1 MAKAVAKS
9 KKVAAKS
16 RASKQPKA
24 KAAALAPPRK
34 ALKSAAAKP
43 VAKAPAKAVA
53 KAAPKSALKS
63 APKGAPKPAA
73 KVAPKTAPKTASK
86 PASKTAPKAASKPV
100 AKPAAKSAASAI
112 KPNKWV
118 YTFGDGKAEGKASLR
133 DLLGGKGAN
142 LAEMANLGLPVPPG
156 FTIPTSVCTYFYA
169 NDKSYPKELVS
180 QVEKA
185 LDYVGKLTGKKFG
198 DAENPLLVSVRSGA
212 RASMPGMMDTVL
224 NLGLNDETV
233 EALASLSG
241 DRRFAYDSYRRFIT
255 MYSDV
260 VLGFEHHH
268 FEDILDTYK
277 DSKGY
282 TLDTDLTSE
291 DWEHLVGKYKEAV
304 AHETGK
310 DFPQDPHDQL
320 WGAIG
325 AVFSSWM
332 NARAVTYRKL
342 HDIPESWGTA
352 VNVQA
357 MVFGNMGDTSA
368 TGVAFT
374 RNPSTGEA
382 KLYGEFL
389 INAQGE
395 DVVAGIRT
403 PQEITEEARREAGS
417 DKPSMET
424 AMPDAFAELTRIYT
438 LLEQHYRD
446 MQDMEFTVERG
457 KLWMLQTRGGKRTAR
472 AALRIAVELA
482 NEGLI
487 SKSDAVLRVEPA
499 SLDQLLHPTID
510 PTAKRDVIATGLPA
524 SPGAASGEIVFSS
537 EEAAKLQADGH
548 KVILVRI
555 ETSPE
560 DIHGMHAAEGILT
573 TRGGMTSHAA
583 VVARGM
589 GKPCVSGCGN
599 IRVDYG
605 RGTMS
610 IGSRTFKTGDII
622 TIDGS
627 LGQVLAGRMPMI
639 EPELSGEFGTL
650 MGWADAVRKLGVR
663 VNADT
668 PDDARTAIK
677 FGAEGIGL
685 CRTEHMFFEETRIRT
700 VREMILAEDEQERR
714 AALAKLLPM
723 QRADFV
729 ELFEIMKGL
738 PVTVRLLDPPLH
750 EFLPHTQAEVEEVA
764 RAMNTDPRR
773 LADRA
778 RELAEFNPMLG
789 FRGCRLAIAYPE
801 IAEMQARAI
810 FEAAVEAE
818 KRTGEAVG
826 LEVMVPLIATK
837 AEFDLVKARIDAMAK
852 EVMRETGA
860 ELEYQVGTMIELPR
874 AALMAGEVAK
884 AAEFFSFGTNDLTQ
898 TTFGISRDDAASF
911 LGTYIAKGILEIDP
925 FISIDRTGVGE
936 LVKIGVERGRATR
949 PALKV
954 GICGEHGGD
963 PASVEFCH
971 QIGMNYVSC
980 SPYRVPIARLAAAQ
994 AALGK
999 EIASQA

>member
-1 MAKAVAKS
+1 MAKAASKS
-9 KKVAAKS
+9 KKVSGKS
-16 RASKQPKA
+16 KPSVPSRA
-24 KAAALAPPRK
+24 KAAPLSARKMLGKGAAKPAAAAQAAMAPKPETK
-34 ALKSAAAKP
+34 KPVASKPANPPAAAAKP
-43 VAKAPAKAVA
+43 
-53 KAAPKSALKS
+53 
-63 APKGAPKPAA
+63 G
-73 KVAPKTAPKTASK
+73 
-86 PASKTAPKAASKPV
+86 
-100 AKPAAKSAASAI
+100 
-112 KPNKWV
+112 KWV
-118 YTFGDGKAEGKASLR
+118 YTFGDGKAEGKAEMR

-169 NDKSYPKELVS
+169 HDKSYPKDLQA

-185 LDYVGKLTGKKFG
+185 LEHVGKLTGKGFG
-198 DAENPLLVSVRSGA
+198 DSKNPLLVSVRSGG

-224 NLGLNDETV
+224 NLGLNDTTV
-233 EALASLSG
+233 EALATKSG

-268 FEDILDTYK
+268 FEDILDGFK

-282 TLDTDLTSE
+282 SLDTDLE
-291 DWEHLVGKYKEAV
+291 ADDWVELVRRYKDAV
-304 AHETGK
+304 ARETGT
-310 DFPQDPHDQL
+310 DFPQDPHAQL

-332 NARAVTYRKL
+332 NARAATYRRL

-357 MVFGNMGDTSA
+357 MVFGNMGETSA

-374 RNPSTGEA
+374 RNPSTGES

-403 PQEITEEARREAGS
+403 PQDITEAAREESGS

-424 AMPDAFAELTRIYT
+424 AMPAAFKELTRIYT
-438 LLEQHYRD
+438 LLEKHYRD
-446 MQDMEFTVERG
+446 MQDMEFTVEQGR
-457 KLWMLQTRGGKRTAR
+457 LWMLQTRSGKRTAK

-487 SKSDAVLRVEPA
+487 TKQDAVSRIDPA

-510 PTAKRDVIATGLPA
+510 PTARRDVIATGLPA
-524 SPGAASGEIVFSS
+524 SPGAAAGEIVFSS
-537 EEAAKLQADGH
+537 DEAAKLQADGR

-589 GKPCVSGCGN
+589 GKPCVSGCGT

-605 RGTMS
+605 RGTMT
-610 IGSRTFKTGDII
+610 IGSRTFKTGDVI
-622 TIDGS
+622 TIDGAI
-627 LGQVLAGRMPMI
+627 GQVLAGRMAMI
-639 EPELSGEFGTL
+639 EPELSGEFTTL
-650 MGWADAVRKLGVR
+650 MGWADEVRKLGVR

-668 PDDARTAIK
+668 PEDARTAIK
-677 FGAEGIGL
+677 FGSEGIGL

-700 VREMILAEDEQERR
+700 VREMILAEDEQARR
-714 AALAKLLPM
+714 AALSKLLPM

-729 ELFEIMKGL
+729 ELFEIMQGL
-738 PVTVRLLDPPLH
+738 PVTIRLLDPPLH
-750 EFLPHTQAEVEEVA
+750 EFLPHTQAEIEEVA

-778 RELAEFNPMLG
+778 RDLAEFNPMLG

-810 FEAAVEAE
+810 FEAAVEAG
-818 KRTGEAVG
+818 KRTGKAVG

-837 AEFDLVKARIDAMAK
+837 AEFDLVKARIDATAHS
-852 EVMRETGA
+852 VARETGIK
-860 ELEYQVGTMIELPR
+860 LNYQVGTMIELPR
-874 AALMAGEVAK
+874 ACLMAGDIAQT
-884 AAEFFSFGTNDLTQ
+884 AEFFSFGTNDLTQ
-898 TTFGISRDDAASF
+898 TTYGISRDDAAGF
-911 LGTYIAKGILEIDP
+911 LGIYMTKGILPIDP
-925 FISIDRTGVGE
+925 FISVDRDGVGE
-936 LVKIGVERGRATR
+936 LVRIGVERGRKTR
-949 PALKV
+949 PELKV

-963 PASVEFCH
+963 PASVAFCH
-971 QIGMNYVSC
+971 QIGLNYVSC

-999 EIASQA
+999 ALSSQA